1 MFGYKQKF
9 LYLETKHHYMFPNM
23 ETFYYICILKKY
35 IMVKYDL
42 ELTEEAVEFITGCDI
57 ATQKKI
63 LKTLDKVKQGFF
75 GSYYSKMSGTDG
87 LYECRV
93 DTKDHWLRLL
103 TKHYKSDDGTIVI
116 VLHGFKKKENKI
128 PPKEI
133 RKAEKIYER
142 LARE

>member
-1 MFGYKQKF
+1 
-9 LYLETKHHYMFPNM
+9 
-23 ETFYYICILKKY
+23 
-35 IMVKYDL
+35 MVEYDL
-42 ELTEEAVEFITGCDI
+42 KLTEEAEEFITGFDK
-57 ATQKKI
+57 ATQDKI
-63 LKTLDKVKQGFF
+63 LKTLDKVKKGIF

-93 DTKDHWLRLL
+93 NTKDHWLRFL

-133 RKAEKIYER
+133 KKAEKIYEK
-142 LARE
+142 LSRE